1 MKKNKCEIQQYW
13 VHTITLIGQ
22 IPRYWNKEVVSY
34 YPHISTSSY
43 NIMVRSAIWGL
54 VLWEINKGS
63 YQGLMVPPVPS
74 KSLSYSKRLKT
85 FLQRHISIPWDGI
98 HPLHMDVH
106 HPVKWRIIS
115 LLTDSKTRSEMM
127 WNCCMSPHGKKWF
140 VNRGENKSYYS
151 TLKSKT
157 YWDDK
162 HPSYW
167 QINLRRWDV
176 SSIWLGKVRF
186 WDQFFP

>member
-1 MKKNKCEIQQYW
+1 MWDTTILGPHH
-13 VHTITLIGQ
+13 HTNWSNSPVLEQRGGQ
-22 IPRYWNKEVVSY
+22 LLSSHFNLLLQWGDLPFEVWFSGKL
-34 YPHISTSSY
+34 TKG
-43 NIMVRSAIWGL
+43 AIR
-54 VLWEINKGS
+54 
-63 YQGLMVPPVPS
+63 VPPVPS
-74 KSLSYSKRLKT
+74 KSLSYSKRLKK

-151 TLKSKT
+151 TSKSKT